1 VESCRANV
9 SLARFIEDHGLGLLL
24 LARVFRSAAPCS
36 PIGMHITASTETC
49 AMTVLGHG
57 WRIIGPLS
65 SPGQL
70 MLRYRN
76 LHAPSCH
83 AGLRC

>member
-1 VESCRANV
+1 
-9 SLARFIEDHGLGLLL
+9 
-24 LARVFRSAAPCS
+24 
-36 PIGMHITASTETC
+36 MHITASTETC